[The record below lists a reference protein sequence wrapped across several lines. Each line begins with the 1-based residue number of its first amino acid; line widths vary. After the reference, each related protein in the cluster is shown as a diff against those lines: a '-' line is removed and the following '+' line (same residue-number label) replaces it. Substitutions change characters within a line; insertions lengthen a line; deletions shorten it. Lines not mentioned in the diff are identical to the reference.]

1 MPPSSRL
8 IPSVTPQRVRL
19 LIALFSQLGAPM
31 PRSGDL
37 PKVEG
42 RAQPPTPSPPLS
54 RSAWSL
60 DRPTGQEGEGFG
72 SIFTDAETHVSERLG
87 DGSGSPGVLGLSL
100 WRSYLL
106 FCPYTLWGPGSS
118 AAPGGDI
125 CSHFGNKR

>member
-1 MPPSSRL
+1 M
-8 IPSVTPQRVRL
+8 RL

-37 PKVEG
+37 PKASQLVEG
-42 RAQPPTPSPPLS
+42 RSQPPTPSLPLNH
-54 RSAWSL
+54 SAWSL

-106 FCPYTLWGPGSS
+106 FCPYTLQGPGSS
-118 AAPGGDI
+118 AAPWGDI